1 MDKAARLAAVN
12 ALFEVNQK
20 GAYADSAIKK
30 ALADAHPDARD
41 AALASRIFYGTLQ
54 NRLLIDHYL
63 AGFSNIRLK
72 KIHPRVL
79 EILRTGAYQL
89 LMADRVP
96 GFAAVNESVE
106 LAKATGNFSAAGFV
120 NALLRRLSDAA
131 KRGALPEIA
140 GEWDERMSVM
150 HSHPLELVRLFE
162 REFGREGA
170 EALLKANNRA
180 PETALRV
187 NALKASPEEAVRAL
201 EAEGCAVKRD
211 EDLENC
217 LYIAGGGE
225 VGSLSA
231 FKDGLV
237 AVQDKASQL
246 CARALGA
253 EAGELIIDGCAA
265 PGGKTFALAALAGD
279 KAKIIAC
286 DIYEKKLGQIRINAQ
301 RLGINSV
308 ETALSGGQNPLPE
321 YIGKADRVLADV
333 PCSGLG
339 IIRKKPDIRYK
350 DVLELETLTET
361 QLGILEGLARYV
373 RPGGVLVYSTCTLL
387 SRENGEVVGRFLE
400 RNTDFE
406 PEAFF
411 TDMDE
416 KYRASAGRLTLLP
429 HVHGIDGFFICKMRR
444 RA

>member
-30 ALADAHPDARD
+30 ALADAHPDARE

-131 KRGALPEIA
+131 KRGALRNC

-265 PGGKTFALAALAGD
+265 PGGKTFALA
-279 KAKIIAC
+279 
-286 DIYEKKLGQIRINAQ
+286 
-301 RLGINSV
+301 
-308 ETALSGGQNPLPE
+308 
-321 YIGKADRVLADV
+321 
-333 PCSGLG
+333 GLQVT
-339 IIRKKPDIRYK
+339 KPK
-350 DVLELETLTET
+350 
-361 QLGILEGLARYV
+361 
-373 RPGGVLVYSTCTLL
+373 
-387 SRENGEVVGRFLE
+387 
-400 RNTDFE
+400 
-406 PEAFF
+406 
-411 TDMDE
+411 
-416 KYRASAGRLTLLP
+416 
-429 HVHGIDGFFICKMRR
+429 
-444 RA
+444 

>member
-1 MDKAARLAAVN
+1 M
-12 ALFEVNQK
+12 
-20 GAYADSAIKK
+20 
-30 ALADAHPDARD
+30 
-41 AALASRIFYGTLQ
+41 
-54 NRLLIDHYL
+54 
-63 AGFSNIRLK
+63 
-72 KIHPRVL
+72 
-79 EILRTGAYQL
+79 
-89 LMADRVP
+89 
-96 GFAAVNESVE
+96 
-106 LAKATGNFSAAGFV
+106 
-120 NALLRRLSDAA
+120 
-131 KRGALPEIA
+131 
-140 GEWDERMSVM
+140 
-150 HSHPLELVRLFE
+150 
-162 REFGREGA
+162 
-170 EALLKANNRA
+170 
-180 PETALRV
+180 
-187 NALKASPEEAVRAL
+187 
-201 EAEGCAVKRD
+201 
-211 EDLENC
+211 
-217 LYIAGGGE
+217 
-225 VGSLSA
+225 
-231 FKDGLV
+231 
-237 AVQDKASQL
+237 
-246 CARALGA
+246 
-253 EAGELIIDGCAA
+253 
-265 PGGKTFALAALAGD
+265 
-279 KAKIIAC
+279 
-286 DIYEKKLGQIRINAQ
+286 GQIRINAQ